1 MTFEQLMK
9 LLDAGFTKA
18 EIMALNGTPAPAPQP
33 ELEPQPEQAPAPQP
47 KPEPKPEQA
56 PAPQPKPEPQPDP
69 APAPQNDQAA
79 ILAKL
84 EELNQTIIR
93 SNINHSEQPETE
105 SVDDILATIIRPTFK
120 NKEEK

>member
-1 MTFEQLMK
+1 MTFDQLMK
-9 LLDAGFTKA
+9 LLDAGFTKD
-18 EIMALNGTPAPAPQP
+18 EIMALNGTQEPAPQPEPEPEPAPAPQP
-33 ELEPQPEQAPAPQP
+33 EPQPE
-47 KPEPKPEQA
+47 
-56 PAPQPKPEPQPDP
+56 P

-93 SNINHSEQPETE
+93 SNINNSRQPEQE

>member
-1 MTFEQLMK
+1 MTFDQLMK

-18 EIMALNGTPAPAPQP
+18 EIMALNGTPTPAPQPEPEPEPAPAPQP
-33 ELEPQPEQAPAPQP
+33 EPEPQPE
-47 KPEPKPEQA
+47 
-56 PAPQPKPEPQPDP
+56 P

-93 SNINHSEQPETE
+93 SNINNSRQPDTE

>member
-1 MTFEQLMK
+1 MTFDQLMK

-33 ELEPQPEQAPAPQP
+33 EPEPEPDPAPAPQP
-47 KPEPKPEQA
+47 E
-56 PAPQPKPEPQPDP
+56 PEPQPDP

-93 SNINHSEQPETE
+93 SNINNSRQPETE
-105 SVDDILATIIRPTFK
+105 SVDDILATIIRPTLK

>member
-1 MTFEQLMK
+1 MTFDQLMK
-9 LLDAGFTKA
+9 LLDAGFTKQ
-18 EIMALNGTPAPAPQP
+18 EIMALNGTPVPEPAPAPQP
-33 ELEPQPEQAPAPQP
+33 EPEPDPAPAPQP
-47 KPEPKPEQA
+47 EPE
-56 PAPQPKPEPQPDP
+56 PAPQPEPAP

-93 SNINHSEQPETE
+93 SNINNSRQPETE

>member
-1 MTFEQLMK
+1 MTFEELIK

-33 ELEPQPEQAPAPQP
+33 DPEPEPAPAPQP
-47 KPEPKPEQA
+47 DPEPE
-56 PAPQPKPEPQPDP
+56 P

-93 SNINHSEQPETE
+93 SNINNSRQPETE

>member
-9 LLDAGFTKA
+9 LLDAGFTKQ
-18 EIMALNGTPAPAPQP
+18 EIMALNGAPEPAPQP
-33 ELEPQPEQAPAPQP
+33 EPEPEPAPDPQPEPEPQPE
-47 KPEPKPEQA
+47 
-56 PAPQPKPEPQPDP
+56 P

-93 SNINHSEQPETE
+93 SNINNSRQPETK

>member
-1 MTFEQLMK
+1 MTFEQLIK
-9 LLDAGFTKA
+9 LLDAGFTKD

-33 ELEPQPEQAPAPQP
+33 EPEPEPDPEPAPQP
-47 KPEPKPEQA
+47 EPA
-56 PAPQPKPEPQPDP
+56 P

-93 SNINHSEQPETE
+93 SNINNSRQPETE

>member
-18 EIMALNGTPAPAPQP
+18 EIMALNGTQEPAPQPEPEPEPAPAPQP
-33 ELEPQPEQAPAPQP
+33 EPEPQPE
-47 KPEPKPEQA
+47 
-56 PAPQPKPEPQPDP
+56 P

-93 SNINHSEQPETE
+93 SNINKSRQPETE

>member
-18 EIMALNGTPAPAPQP
+18 EIMALNGTQEPAPQPEPEPEPAPAPQP
-33 ELEPQPEQAPAPQP
+33 E
-47 KPEPKPEQA
+47 PEPEPE
-56 PAPQPKPEPQPDP
+56 P

-93 SNINHSEQPETE
+93 SNINHSRQPETE
-105 SVDDILATIIRPTFK
+105 SVDDILATIIRPTLK

>member
-33 ELEPQPEQAPAPQP
+33 EPEPEPAPEPQPE
-47 KPEPKPEQA
+47 PE
-56 PAPQPKPEPQPDP
+56 P

-93 SNINHSEQPETE
+93 SNINKSRQPDAE

>member
-9 LLDAGFTKA
+9 LLDAGFSKA

-33 ELEPQPEQAPAPQP
+33 EPEPEPEPAPAPQP
-47 KPEPKPEQA
+47 E
-56 PAPQPKPEPQPDP
+56 P

-93 SNINHSEQPETE
+93 SNINNSRQPETE
-105 SVDDILATIIRPTFK
+105 SVDDIIATIIRPTFK

>member
-1 MTFEQLMK
+1 MTFEQLIK
-9 LLDAGFTKA
+9 LLDAGFTKD

-33 ELEPQPEQAPAPQP
+33 EPEPDPEPAPQP
-47 KPEPKPEQA
+47 EPA
-56 PAPQPKPEPQPDP
+56 P

-93 SNINHSEQPETE
+93 SNINNSRQPETE

>member
-18 EIMALNGTPAPAPQP
+18 EIMELNGTQEPAPQP
-33 ELEPQPEQAPAPQP
+33 EPEPEPEPAPQPEQEPQPE
-47 KPEPKPEQA
+47 
-56 PAPQPKPEPQPDP
+56 P

-93 SNINHSEQPETE
+93 SNINNSRQPETE

>member
-1 MTFEQLMK
+1 MTFDQLMK

-18 EIMALNGTPAPAPQP
+18 EIMELNGTPAPVPQPEPEPAPQP
-33 ELEPQPEQAPAPQP
+33 EPEPQPE
-47 KPEPKPEQA
+47 
-56 PAPQPKPEPQPDP
+56 P

-93 SNINHSEQPETE
+93 SNINNSKQPETE
-105 SVDDILATIIRPTFK
+105 SVDDILAAIIRPTFK
-120 NKEEK
+120 NKEDK

>member
-1 MTFEQLMK
+1 MTFDQLMK

-33 ELEPQPEQAPAPQP
+33 EPEPEPAPAPQP
-47 KPEPKPEQA
+47 E
-56 PAPQPKPEPQPDP
+56 PEPQPEP

-93 SNINHSEQPETE
+93 SNINNSRQPDTE